1 MTHISRESWA
11 AAQAKILDGGSKM
24 VHEHESGIE
33 LGCCPCED
41 DDRQMADLGLE
52 EECMRQD
59 YEKALKIARAAMG
72 KLTIEEAAAVG
83 FLIGWN
89 R

>member
-1 MTHISRESWA
+1 MT
-11 AAQAKILDGGSKM
+11 
-24 VHEHESGIE
+24 HEHESGIE
-33 LGCCPCED
+33 LGCCPCE

-89 R
+89 RNG